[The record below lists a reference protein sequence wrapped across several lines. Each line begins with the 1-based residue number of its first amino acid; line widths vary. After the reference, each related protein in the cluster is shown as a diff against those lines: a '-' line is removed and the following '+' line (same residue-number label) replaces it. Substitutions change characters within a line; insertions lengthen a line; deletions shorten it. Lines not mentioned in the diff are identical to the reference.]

1 MENAHLN
8 SDFLLRKLRG
18 NKTYPA
24 HGVCPQRLLQEWLH
38 QDLGPL
44 HRLLRWMVEA
54 QIFGWVN
61 IEAQTCGCCLTVRS
75 HRRLTFLFLN
85 LQGKTPYVRKECLG
99 KMCELLLEKVL
110 DPSVDMLTL
119 NPGLSMFGAAENE
132 SGTGVHLRLGAP
144 WCNLTTWG
152 WTESGESVG

>member
-44 HRLLRWMVEA
+44 HRLLCWMVEA

-75 HRRLTFLFLN
+75 HRRLAFLFLKIFKGRLHMDAKN
-85 LQGKTPYVRKECLG
+85 ALAKCVNFSALGERVGSQCWYADSFQPRAVYVWRC
-99 KMCELLLEKVL
+99 
-110 DPSVDMLTL
+110 
-119 NPGLSMFGAAENE
+119 
-132 SGTGVHLRLGAP
+132 
-144 WCNLTTWG
+144 
-152 WTESGESVG
+152 GERVWQWRSSEVGCPLM